1 MGLQNGHIQTQLFVV
16 TDDKVLLMVADGS
29 LAWDVKDFLIQQPDC
44 VEVLLEQRTYLC
56 GGDGKPV
63 KEKGKPSNNS
73 ATEDGHSQKDNATE
87 DSRKEEL

>member
-16 TDDKVLLMVADGS
+16 TDNKVLLMVADGS
-29 LAWDVKDFLIQQPDC
+29 LAWDVKDFLIQQPNC

-63 KEKGKPSNNS
+63 KEGKPGKDS
-73 ATEDGHSQKDNATE
+73 ATDGHPQKDNATE